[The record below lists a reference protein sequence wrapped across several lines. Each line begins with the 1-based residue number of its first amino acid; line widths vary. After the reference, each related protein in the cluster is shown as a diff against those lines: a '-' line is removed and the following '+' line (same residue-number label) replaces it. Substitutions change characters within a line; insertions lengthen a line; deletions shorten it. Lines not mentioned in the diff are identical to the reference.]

1 MEAIKSAVTKKV
13 WERAAFE
20 FQEPPQNNN
29 QEDQEQPQP
38 EELRPEDV
46 EQILEELSRQ
56 EKRIRAKEM
65 EQNAGEPQDGKNW

>member
-46 EQILEELSRQ
+46 EQILEERERIAHSPHGNKAIELAP
-56 EKRIRAKEM
+56 RIRSA
-65 EQNAGEPQDGKNW
+65 